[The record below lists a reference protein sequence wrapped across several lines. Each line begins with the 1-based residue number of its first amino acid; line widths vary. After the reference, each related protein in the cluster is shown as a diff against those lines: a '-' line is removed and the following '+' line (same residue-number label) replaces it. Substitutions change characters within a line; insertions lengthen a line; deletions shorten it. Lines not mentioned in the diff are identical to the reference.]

1 MHFPPVASCF
11 GSKSDASLA
20 TACRWNAAASFE
32 ATRIR
37 TTSTGFYGRPATD
50 IRKHAA
56 AGRYNCAVRS
66 RYAIFSHGQESG
78 PWGTKITAL
87 ATLAAAQGYRTHSV
101 DYRGIEDP
109 RVRIE
114 KLLTDCRA
122 LEGDLVL
129 CGSSMGGYVSVAA
142 AAALRPRGLF
152 LLAPALTLPNLP
164 SLMGSTLQCPTVI
177 SHGLHDDVVPFER
190 SVEFARMHGHT
201 LHLLN
206 SDHRLQDALPLISR
220 LFEFFLVAL

>member
-1 MHFPPVASCF
+1 
-11 GSKSDASLA
+11 
-20 TACRWNAAASFE
+20 
-32 ATRIR
+32 
-37 TTSTGFYGRPATD
+37 
-50 IRKHAA
+50 
-56 AGRYNCAVRS
+56 
-66 RYAIFSHGQESG
+66 
-78 PWGTKITAL
+78 
-87 ATLAAAQGYRTHSV
+87 
-101 DYRGIEDP
+101 
-109 RVRIE
+109 
-114 KLLTDCRA
+114 
-122 LEGDLVL
+122 
-129 CGSSMGGYVSVAA
+129 VSVAA

-220 LFEFFLVAL
+220 LFEFFLVAM